1 MTAISG
7 SQLTQLTRSNK
18 ASQQIGL
25 GTIIATLQTDTTVLA
40 ALPMKSGSLIVSHAQ
55 ATASSVHLYTGVASI
70 VGYVIQISSSSGSYS
85 GSSTPYV
92 SGCSGSCLYI
102 SPNAAFRFAPDQ
114 RIFWIAY

>member
-7 SQLTQLTRSNK
+7 SQLTSVNRMNV
-18 ASQQIGL
+18 ASQRVSL
-25 GTIIATLQTDTTVLA
+25 GSVIATLQTDTATLE

-55 ATASSVHLYTGVASI
+55 ATASAVHLYTGVASI
-70 VGYVIQISSSSGSYS
+70 VGYVVRISSSSGSYS

-102 SPNAAFRFAPDQ
+102 LPNAAFRFVPDQ
-114 RIFWIAY
+114 KIFWIAY